1 MSKLKWDAPGEK
13 MYEAGVDHAV
23 LYPVNESNEYTP
35 GVAWNGITQ
44 ISESPEGAEPNK
56 QYADNIPYLT
66 LMSAEELNGS
76 IEALMYPPEWNA
88 CDGNV
93 EIAKG
98 AFIGQQNRKTFGLC
112 YRTIL
117 GNDVAGEDYGYKLHL
132 IYGAKASPS
141 ERTHETI
148 NDSPEAGTLSWEF
161 STTPVNVTGH
171 KPTASVE
178 LDSTLVPAEKMAA
191 IEEILYGKDP
201 TTEGG
206 DDGVAPR
213 LPLPDEVATILA
225 GASANQVMAA
235 RASYK
240 VASPTSYNS
249 SKTTV

>member
-1 MSKLKWDAPGEK
+1 MSKLKWDGPGEK
-13 MYEAGVDHAV
+13 QYEAGVDHAV
-23 LYPVNESNEYTP
+23 LYPINASNEYTP

-44 ISESPEGAEPNK
+44 ISENPEGAEPNK

-66 LMSAEELNGS
+66 LMSAEELKGS

-93 EIAKG
+93 ELSTG

-148 NDSPEAGTLSWEF
+148 NDSPEAGSLSWEYT
-161 STTPVNVTGH
+161 TTPVNVTGH
-171 KPTASVE
+171 KPTASME
-178 LDSTLVPAEKMAA
+178 LNSTLVDADKLAA
-191 IEEILYGKDP
+191 LEEILYGKDP
-201 TTEGG
+201 TTDGG
-206 DDGVAPR
+206 TDGVDPR
-213 LPLPDEVATILA
+213 LPLPDEVARILS
-225 GASANQVMAA
+225 GADTASIEAA
-235 RASYK
+235 RSAYTIP
-240 VASPTSYNS
+240 AYTGDN
-249 SKTTV
+249 

>member
-1 MSKLKWDAPGEK
+1 MKVKWDAPGEK
-13 MYEAGVDHAV
+13 LYEAGVDHAV
-23 LYPVNESNEYTP
+23 LYPVNDSNEYTP

-44 ISESPEGAEPNK
+44 ISENPEGAEPNK

-66 LMSAEELNGS
+66 LMSAEQLKGS

-93 EIAKG
+93 ELSKG
-98 AFIGQQNRKTFGLC
+98 VFIGQQNRKTFGLC

-117 GNDVAGEDYGYKLHL
+117 GNDVAGENYGYKLHL

-148 NDSPEAGTLSWEF
+148 NDSPEAGSLSWEYT
-161 STTPVNVTGH
+161 TTPVNVKNH

-178 LDSTLVPAEKMAA
+178 INSTLIDAA
-191 IEEILYGKDP
+191 KLTALEEILYGKDP

-206 DDGVAPR
+206 TDGVEPR
-213 LPLPDEVATILA
+213 LPLPDEVAAILA
-225 GASANQVMAA
+225 GSNESTVQAA

-240 VASPTSYNS
+240 VTNPTSN
-249 SKTTV
+249 V

>member
-1 MSKLKWDAPGEK
+1 MSKLKWDGPGEK
-13 MYEAGVDHAV
+13 LYEAGVDHAV
-23 LYPVNESNEYTP
+23 LYPVNASNEYTP

-44 ISESPEGAEPNK
+44 ISENPEGAEPNK

-66 LMSAEELNGS
+66 LMSAEQLKGS

-93 EIAKG
+93 ELSTG

-148 NDSPEAGTLSWEF
+148 NDSPEAGSLSWEYT
-161 STTPVNVTGH
+161 TTPVNVTGH
-171 KPTASVE
+171 KPTASME
-178 LDSTLVPAEKMAA
+178 IDSTLVDADKLAA
-191 IEEILYGKDP
+191 LEEILYGKDP
-201 TTEGG
+201 TTDGG
-206 DDGVAPR
+206 TDGVDPR
-213 LPLPDEVATILA
+213 LPLPDEVARILS
-225 GASANQVMAA
+225 GADNAAIEAA
-235 RASYK
+235 RAAYTIPK
-240 VASPTSYNS
+240 YTSDN
-249 SKTTV
+249 